1 MPGAQAVRRTV
12 ESSSKIFD
20 CVDVGTC
27 GVLSVITT
35 LEFFQHHF
43 SQMGHRDL
51 LVTQPYLTRQATN
64 APLPHAQRP
73 PPGGYV
79 QTVYMDKSYSCHV
92 LINALSE
99 PGPQFRFT
107 LQERVNVVAAGS
119 GLRAI
124 LARPFEAR
132 CSRMR

>member
-27 GVLSVITT
+27 GMLSVITT

-43 SQMGHRDL
+43 SEMGHRDL
-51 LVTQPYLTRQATN
+51 LVTQTYLTRQATN

-79 QTVYMDKSYSCHV
+79 QTG
-92 LINALSE
+92 LSE
-99 PGPQFRFT
+99 CG
-107 LQERVNVVAAGS
+107 NSAN
-119 GLRAI
+119 
-124 LARPFEAR
+124 LACREEIYR
-132 CSRMR
+132 E

>member
-27 GVLSVITT
+27 GMLSVITT

-43 SQMGHRDL
+43 SEMGHRDL
-51 LVTQPYLTRQATN
+51 LVTQTYLTRQATN

-79 QTVYMDKSYSCHV
+79 QNGITGMWPIPARKSHIPISIPHIIWLQWSPDRAGCHQ
-92 LINALSE
+92 I
-99 PGPQFRFT
+99 G
-107 LQERVNVVAAGS
+107 
-119 GLRAI
+119 I
-124 LARPFEAR
+124 Y
-132 CSRMR
+132 